1 KYYYEGW
8 PKNKNNVSPLLKP
21 YWNIQAEIHRNP
33 KSHWEHATVKERCPD
48 NRSYIVEDIN
58 KVRYRRNRVHLRH
71 KYCNGSDNPTPMR
84 SNSSQ
89 GRDEGDRQEPENPK
103 FPQLYKTKS
112 GRVSSHIKS
121 FNLINTTIIH
131 CVHTLID
138 CINNANLRYA
148 SIGPHRTHR
157 TQRILVFSWIE
168 TRTNASTDPHRTDR
182 IISNA
187 YMRCVLMTSYRMRMI
202 RARRTMRACSRLPL
216 DTTADYVVEKF
227 GTIST
232 YLIFLKTKT
241 DFFTRRLFSEALNQR
256 LSHKR
261 SITHL

>member
-1 KYYYEGW
+1 MYSNLAITKEYSTKLSQETKKDESLQLLKKYYYEGW

-103 FPQLYKTKS
+103 FPQLYKTKP
-112 GRVSSHIKS
+112 GRVVRPTHR
-121 FNLINTTIIH
+121 
-131 CVHTLID
+131 LID
-138 CINNANLRYA
+138 EI
-148 SIGPHRTHR
+148 
-157 TQRILVFSWIE
+157 
-168 TRTNASTDPHRTDR
+168 D
-182 IISNA
+182 
-187 YMRCVLMTSYRMRMI
+187 
-202 RARRTMRACSRLPL
+202 
-216 DTTADYVVEKF
+216 
-227 GTIST
+227 
-232 YLIFLKTKT
+232 
-241 DFFTRRLFSEALNQR
+241 
-256 LSHKR
+256 
-261 SITHL
+261 